1 MVQNTAHKNN
11 KFAQTKIN
19 KKRVSFRC
27 AIGTLI
33 GSMPRPLKLPL
44 LQLLLFSCLAM
55 QHCGT
60 ALPST
65 VQPAAT
71 GGSTTRTARTTP
83 ELSLEST
90 TQRSTLDLVN
100 AETDGSGWETL
111 ETEFKLA
118 THSPTAS
125 THGATAPTS
134 IEQQDQP
141 PAIPATTLAFANAVA
156 VAGDTM
162 DSTGLTGDATPPYA
176 AVDDSYGN

>member
-1 MVQNTAHKNN
+1 
-11 KFAQTKIN
+11 
-19 KKRVSFRC
+19 
-27 AIGTLI
+27 
-33 GSMPRPLKLPL
+33 MPRPLKLPL

-55 QHCGT
+55 QHSGT

-65 VQPAAT
+65 AQPPQLAT
-71 GGSTTRTARTTP
+71 ASSSTRSSRTTRTTP
-83 ELSLEST
+83 ELSLESST
-90 TQRSTLDLVN
+90 TQRSILDLVN
-100 AETDGSGWETL
+100 AEADGSGWETL

-125 THGATAPTS
+125 TLGATPPTS

-162 DSTGLTGDATPPYA
+162 DSTGLAGDATPPYA

>member
-1 MVQNTAHKNN
+1 
-11 KFAQTKIN
+11 
-19 KKRVSFRC
+19 
-27 AIGTLI
+27 
-33 GSMPRPLKLPL
+33 MPRPLKLPL

-65 VQPAAT
+65 AQPPQLAT
-71 GGSTTRTARTTP
+71 ASSTTRSSRTTP
-83 ELSLEST
+83 ELSLDGST
-90 TQRSTLDLVN
+90 TQRSILDLVN
-100 AETDGSGWETL
+100 ADPDGSGWETL

-125 THGATAPTS
+125 TLGATAPTS

-162 DSTGLTGDATPPYA
+162 DSTGLAGDATPPYA